1 MNTIAEFCELFCHHL
16 DNNSKPKMSNF
27 DVASAEP
34 KTLTWL
40 PPPPPPPPPPV
51 VSCHTTDN
59 DAALGNVVHV
69 PLLVALHGGSDGET
83 SDSSDTEDGSS
94 SSSSSSSLLNEPD
107 NLECAVM
114 VVVVAPAVGT
124 STTTTTTTGIRRV
137 SFDSVVAVRE
147 HAVTVGAGTSSTTTM
162 MMVGPDELPLQLDW
176 PHADTTFRSMA
187 TSKHRRAGD
196 RGPPRLS
203 LELRRERLKRVSRY
217 TDQELDRI
225 VTGSK
230 AFSLLS
236 YFNF

>member
-1 MNTIAEFCELFCHHL
+1 
-16 DNNSKPKMSNF
+16 
-27 DVASAEP
+27 
-34 KTLTWL
+34 
-40 PPPPPPPPPPV
+40 
-51 VSCHTTDN
+51 
-59 DAALGNVVHV
+59 
-69 PLLVALHGGSDGET
+69 
-83 SDSSDTEDGSS
+83 
-94 SSSSSSSLLNEPD
+94 
-107 NLECAVM
+107 M
-114 VVVVAPAVGT
+114 VVVVAPAAASST
-124 STTTTTTTGIRRV
+124 TTTTTTTTTGIRRV

-187 TSKHRRAGD
+187 ASKHRRSGD